1 MLCSRLCCG
10 FQNFSFPSHKR
21 ELPTGMVDFYNRI
34 PYHFN
39 SKLLVCSAHFT
50 TDSFSNL
57 GQYQAGFAHRL
68 ILKKGAVPTN
78 VIFPLQPLPQA
89 ESNISDF
96 IHYLTVE
103 DISVS
108 EISENNLKYINAFYS
123 TFKIII

>member
-1 MLCSRLCCG
+1 MDLRTFHS
-10 FQNFSFPSHKR
+10 
-21 ELPTGMVDFYNRI
+21 LPTKLSTGMVDVYNRI
-34 PYHFN
+34 PHHFN

-50 TDSFSNL
+50 PDSFSNL